1 MDSRSR
7 SIIHLFCVC
16 RTILKIQS
24 KIYPHI
30 NNMSESISTLI
41 NSENKGDRI
50 TALNM
55 LREIEPS
62 IAFGYI
68 KQLVTDN
75 NTRVR
80 YAAVS
85 QLATLGSQ
93 NLTESLTILRDRLV
107 NDSEPDVQ
115 AAAADSIGALKLT
128 DAFDDLQNLYET
140 TPEWLVQFS
149 IIAALG
155 ELGDPRG
162 LQLLRTALNN
172 ETSLVQTAAIGS
184 IGELGDAS
192 GVESIVP
199 FVTHPDWQIRYQLA
213 RALRN
218 LGGDLAAQN
227 LAILATDAVEQVA
240 QEAKGI
246 SE

>member
-1 MDSRSR
+1 M
-7 SIIHLFCVC
+7 
-16 RTILKIQS
+16 T
-24 KIYPHI
+24 
-30 NNMSESISTLI
+30 ESITALI

-55 LREIEPS
+55 VREIEPAL
-62 IAFGYI
+62 AFGYI
-68 KQLVTDN
+68 KQLVMDK

-93 NLTESLTILRDRLV
+93 DPSESLTILRDRLV
-107 NDSEPDVQ
+107 NDPEPDVQ
-115 AAAADSIGALKLT
+115 AAAADAIGALKLT

-149 IIAALG
+149 IVAALG

-162 LQLLRTALNN
+162 LKLLQTALGN
-172 ETSLVQTAAIGS
+172 ETALVQTAAIGA
-184 IGELGDAS
+184 IGELGDPS
-192 GVESIVP
+192 GVESIIP

-213 RALRN
+213 RSLRT
-218 LGGDLAAQN
+218 LGGESTVKS
-227 LAILATDAVEQVA
+227 LAILAADDVEQVA
-240 QEAKGI
+240 QEAQGQ
-246 SE
+246 

>member
-1 MDSRSR
+1 
-7 SIIHLFCVC
+7 
-16 RTILKIQS
+16 
-24 KIYPHI
+24 
-30 NNMSESISTLI
+30 MSESIATLI
-41 NSENKGDRI
+41 DSDNKGDRI
-50 TALNM
+50 KALNM
-55 LREIEPS
+55 LREIEPA

-80 YAAVS
+80 YGAVS
-85 QLATLGSQ
+85 QFATLGTED
-93 NLTESLTILRDRLV
+93 LTESLTILRDRLV
-107 NDSEPDVQ
+107 NDPEPDVQ
-115 AAAADSIGALKLT
+115 AAAADAIGALKLT
-128 DAFDDLQNLYET
+128 AAFDDLQHLYET

-162 LQLLRTALNN
+162 LQLLQTALTN
-172 ETSLVQTAAIGS
+172 ETTLVQTAAIGS
-184 IGELGDAS
+184 IGELGDPL
-192 GVESIVP
+192 GVETIAP

-218 LGGDLAAQN
+218 LGGEAADRS

-240 QEAKGI
+240 QEARGE
-246 SE
+246 S

>member
-1 MDSRSR
+1 MTA
-7 SIIHLFCVC
+7 SIDL
-16 RTILKIQS
+16 
-24 KIYPHI
+24 
-30 NNMSESISTLI
+30 LI

-50 TALNM
+50 TALN
-55 LREIEPS
+55 LIRELQPA

-68 KQLVTDN
+68 KQLITDN

-93 NLTESLTILRDRLV
+93 DLAESLIILRDRLV
-107 NDSEPDVQ
+107 NDPEPDVQ

-162 LQLLRTALNN
+162 LKLLQTALAN
-172 ETSLVQTAAIGS
+172 ETSLVQTAAIGA
-184 IGELGDAS
+184 IGELGNPD
-192 GVESIVP
+192 GIESLIP
-199 FVTHPDWQIRYQLA
+199 FVTNPDWQIRYQLA
-213 RALRN
+213 RSLRN

-227 LAILATDAVEQVA
+227 LAILATDPVEQVA
-240 QEAKGI
+240 KEAQGI
-246 SE
+246 G

>member
-1 MDSRSR
+1 MSQ
-7 SIIHLFCVC
+7 SID
-16 RTILKIQS
+16 
-24 KIYPHI
+24 
-30 NNMSESISTLI
+30 TLV

-55 LREIEPS
+55 LREIEPA

-68 KQLVTDN
+68 KQLVTDS

-85 QLATLGSQ
+85 QLASIGSQ
-93 NLTESLTILRDRLV
+93 DLNQSLTILRDRLV
-107 NDSEPDVQ
+107 NDTEPDVQ
-115 AAAADSIGALKLT
+115 AAAADAIGALKLT
-128 DAFDDLQNLYET
+128 DAFDDLQNLYQS

-149 IIAALG
+149 IVAALG

-162 LQLLRTALNN
+162 LQLLQTALTN

-184 IGELGDAS
+184 IGELGDPN
-192 GVESIVP
+192 GVESITP
-199 FVTHPDWQIRYQLA
+199 FVTSPDWQIRYQLA

-218 LGGDLAAQN
+218 LGGASAAQS
-227 LAILATDAVEQVA
+227 LAILATDEVEQVA
-240 QEAKGI
+240 QEARG
-246 SE
+246 

>member
-1 MDSRSR
+1 MSQ
-7 SIIHLFCVC
+7 SID
-16 RTILKIQS
+16 
-24 KIYPHI
+24 
-30 NNMSESISTLI
+30 TLV

-55 LREIEPS
+55 LREIEPA

-68 KQLVTDN
+68 KQLVKDN

-93 NLTESLTILRDRLV
+93 DLNESLTILRDRLV
-107 NDSEPDVQ
+107 NDPEPDVQ
-115 AAAADSIGALKLT
+115 AAAADAIGALKLT
-128 DAFDDLQNLYET
+128 DAFEDLQHLYQS

-149 IIAALG
+149 IVAALG

-162 LQLLRTALNN
+162 LQLLQTALTN

-184 IGELGDAS
+184 IGELGDPN
-192 GVESIVP
+192 GVESITP
-199 FVTHPDWQIRYQLA
+199 FVTSPDWQIRYQLA

-218 LGGDLAAQN
+218 LGGASAAQS
-227 LAILATDAVEQVA
+227 LAILATDEVEQVA
-240 QEAKGI
+240 QEARG
-246 SE
+246 

>member
-1 MDSRSR
+1 MAIFYFAIDN
-7 SIIHLFCVC
+7 FM
-16 RTILKIQS
+16 T
-24 KIYPHI
+24 
-30 NNMSESISTLI
+30 ESINVLI

-50 TALNM
+50 KALN
-55 LREIEPS
+55 LIRELEPA

-68 KQLVTDN
+68 KQLVIDN

-93 NLTESLTILRDRLV
+93 DLAESLIILRDRLV
-107 NDSEPDVQ
+107 NDPEPDVQ

-162 LQLLRTALNN
+162 LRLLQTALAN
-172 ETSLVQTAAIGS
+172 ETSLVQTAAIGA
-184 IGELGDAS
+184 IGELGNPD
-192 GVESIVP
+192 GVESLMP
-199 FVTHPDWQIRYQLA
+199 FVTNPDWQIRYQLA
-213 RALRN
+213 RSLRN
-218 LGGDLAAQN
+218 LGGDLAAQS

-240 QEAKGI
+240 KEAQGI
-246 SE
+246 G

>member
-1 MDSRSR
+1 LAIFYICIDNFM
-7 SIIHLFCVC
+7 
-16 RTILKIQS
+16 T
-24 KIYPHI
+24 
-30 NNMSESISTLI
+30 ESIDVLI

-50 TALNM
+50 TALN
-55 LREIEPS
+55 LVRSLEPA

-93 NLTESLTILRDRLV
+93 DLAESLIILRDRLV
-107 NDSEPDVQ
+107 NDPEPDVQ

-149 IIAALG
+149 IVAALG

-162 LQLLRTALNN
+162 LKLLQTALTN
-172 ETSLVQTAAIGS
+172 ETSLVQTAAIGA
-184 IGELGDAS
+184 IGELGNLD
-192 GVESIVP
+192 GVESLIP
-199 FVTHPDWQIRYQLA
+199 FVTNPDWQIRYQLA
-213 RALRN
+213 RSLRN
-218 LGGDLAAQN
+218 LGGDLAAQS
-227 LAILATDAVEQVA
+227 LEILATDSVEQVA
-240 QEAKGI
+240 KEAQGVI
-246 SE
+246 NN

>member
-1 MDSRSR
+1 MTA
-7 SIIHLFCVC
+7 SIDI
-16 RTILKIQS
+16 
-24 KIYPHI
+24 
-30 NNMSESISTLI
+30 LI

-50 TALNM
+50 TALN
-55 LREIEPS
+55 LIRELQPA

-68 KQLVTDN
+68 KQLVIDN

-93 NLTESLTILRDRLV
+93 DLAESLIILRDRLV
-107 NDSEPDVQ
+107 NDPEPDVQ

-162 LQLLRTALNN
+162 LKLLKTALTN
-172 ETSLVQTAAIGS
+172 ETSLVQTAAIGA
-184 IGELGDAS
+184 IGELGNTD
-192 GVESIVP
+192 GVESLIP
-199 FVTHPDWQIRYQLA
+199 FVTNSDWQIRYQLA
-213 RALRN
+213 RSLRN
-218 LGGDLAAQN
+218 LGGDLAAQS
-227 LAILATDAVEQVA
+227 LAILATDPVEQVA
-240 QEAKGI
+240 KEAQGI
-246 SE
+246 G